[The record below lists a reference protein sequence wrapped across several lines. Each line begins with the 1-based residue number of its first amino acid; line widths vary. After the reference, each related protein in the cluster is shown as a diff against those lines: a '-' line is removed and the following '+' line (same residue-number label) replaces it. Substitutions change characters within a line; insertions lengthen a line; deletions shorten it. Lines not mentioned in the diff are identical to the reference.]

1 MKTKGKWKITLLNKR
16 YLNMTC
22 ISPKG
27 MIRCEGKVSDSL
39 TFKAKIYTLFW
50 FRVK

>member
-16 YLNMTC
+16 HLNMSRT
-22 ISPKG
+22 SPKD
-27 MIRCEGKVSDSL
+27 IVHCQGKVSDSL
-39 TFKAKIYTLFW
+39 TFKAKIYILFW